1 MSAVAGVMRASDRK
15 VECLLRVNFDKARKR
30 SRSGSE
36 VALGLIRMTDWY
48 PIVTAPFDRD
58 LQLAVIE
65 KGEVHSLVFSC
76 QRADGGWANATTAQ
90 PVFVDPT
97 HWREWSD

>member
-1 MSAVAGVMRASDRK
+1 MSAIAGVTRPSDRK
-15 VECLLRVNFDKARKR
+15 SKVEKREGLL
-30 SRSGSE
+30 
-36 VALGLIRMTDWY
+36 VAPGLIRMTDWY

-76 QRADGGWANATTAQ
+76 QRTDDGWTNAATAQ